1 MGDRLHD
8 IVVAAAAGRF
18 PPEDG
23 SVTVVPPDE
32 TTGLWAVLCFSAHAV
47 VATSRSHD
55 EVLACGADAYGGAH
69 NPEVLVALA
78 GPGAWFGVLD
88 AVLVATAG
96 PRPGIA
102 PLPVADGYDDHHRAA
117 YARKTRVD
125 VEVRGDER
133 GLVTLGR
140 GLGGRTELGIELTG
154 AGDPGAGRSLLAGAL
169 AALTPGELVFASC
182 SPGNARS
189 LRSLLAAGFRPIGS
203 ECLIRPA
210 EA

>member
-1 MGDRLHD
+1 M
-8 IVVAAAAGRF
+8 
-18 PPEDG
+18 
-23 SVTVVPPDE
+23 
-32 TTGLWAVLCFSAHAV
+32 
-47 VATSRSHD
+47 
-55 EVLACGADAYGGAH
+55 
-69 NPEVLVALA
+69 ALA

-96 PRPGIA
+96 RRPGVA

-140 GLGGRTELGIELTG
+140 GLGGRTELGIELARPRRSG
-154 AGDPGAGRSLLAGAL
+154 GGSVAPRRRPGRPPAGRAGL
-169 AALTPGELVFASC
+169 RVVL
-182 SPGNARS
+182 PGNARS

-210 EA
+210 GA